1 MKKQE
6 HKHRPNKISCSRAY
20 CTLQSTRCT
29 FLRLTSACSYSY
41 CCCWYLQYHCIMYKY
56 LLLNTPPSFITR
68 NGNETMK
75 RRKFPHSWTCCNL
88 STVDDARPSVRP
100 SVLPSS
106 GLVEIIIILC
116 SLLIRLIRAIE
127 RENRERGTGSIS
139 RSFVGLITVIT
150 SQYLTP
156 NLHNRIDGYRRV
168 IAFVSGQIFTRPSID
183 Y

>member
-1 MKKQE
+1 MQKQE

-29 FLRLTSACSYSY
+29 FLRLTSACSYSC

-68 NGNETMK
+68 NGNE

-100 SVLPSS
+100 STRLAAWSKLLLFYARCWYDWYAQLGAKTGNGERVQLLARSS
-106 GLVEIIIILC
+106 A
-116 SLLIRLIRAIE
+116 LLLLLQVNTWRLIYI
-127 RENRERGTGSIS
+127 
-139 RSFVGLITVIT
+139 
-150 SQYLTP
+150 
-156 NLHNRIDGYRRV
+156 
-168 IAFVSGQIFTRPSID
+168 IASTATAVLSPSWVA
-183 Y
+183 